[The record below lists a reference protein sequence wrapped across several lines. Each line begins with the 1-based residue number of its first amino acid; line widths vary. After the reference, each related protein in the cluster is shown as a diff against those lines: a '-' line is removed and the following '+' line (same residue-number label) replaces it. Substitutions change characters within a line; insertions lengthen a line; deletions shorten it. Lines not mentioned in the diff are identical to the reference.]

1 MLREIT
7 KFLEEAVGFNVHDMI
22 RNAYLATRAE
32 MSEAERKQFYDRYIK
47 NMRLVIDK
55 DGNVWVA
62 LGQ

>member
-1 MLREIT
+1 MVRFPTLQQ
-7 KFLEEAVGFNVHDMI
+7 AVRLNVHDML

-32 MSEAERKQFYDRYIK
+32 MSEAEKKQFYDRYIK

-55 DGNVWVA
+55 DGNVSVA